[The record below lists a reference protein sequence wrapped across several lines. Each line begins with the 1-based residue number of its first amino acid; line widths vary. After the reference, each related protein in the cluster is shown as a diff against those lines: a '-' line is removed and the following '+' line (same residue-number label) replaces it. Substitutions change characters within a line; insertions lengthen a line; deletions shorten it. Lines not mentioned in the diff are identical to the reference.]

1 MEPQECLEKF
11 ENIIRA
17 IKEKWKNSKIIILL
31 ETERLDDI
39 QYHTRRQILNMLVRQ
54 HFSGSST
61 RTIDHFNMMINS
73 EPIFFLLKAD
83 GTFHLVFK
91 FNTRETVQN

>member
-31 ETERLDDI
+31 EKGRLDEI
-39 QYHTRRQILNMLVRQ
+39 QYYTRRQILNMLVRQ

-83 GTFHLVFK
+83 GVAELS
-91 FNTRETVQN
+91 R